1 MRNGMWKQ
9 VVDDNFHVGRN
20 FRFSHVRIRHDYRCQ
35 EGWLPGRRIRPVA
48 RNAWIALTKYVNE
61 QGDVEAVCE
70 GTMLGDNSE
79 HYRNRK
85 ALTGDLH
92 GQAPVLWC
100 AYALLAK

>member
-1 MRNGMWKQ
+1 M
-9 VVDDNFHVGRN
+9 
-20 FRFSHVRIRHDYRCQ
+20 
-35 EGWLPGRRIRPVA
+35 
-48 RNAWIALTKYVNE
+48 
-61 QGDVEAVCE
+61 EAVCE

>member
-1 MRNGMWKQ
+1 MNKQ
-9 VVDDNFHVGRN
+9 VRSILAH
-20 FRFSHVRIRHDYRCQ
+20 
-35 EGWLPGRRIRPVA
+35 
-48 RNAWIALTKYVNE
+48 
-61 QGDVEAVCE
+61 
-70 GTMLGDNSE
+70 TMLGDNSE